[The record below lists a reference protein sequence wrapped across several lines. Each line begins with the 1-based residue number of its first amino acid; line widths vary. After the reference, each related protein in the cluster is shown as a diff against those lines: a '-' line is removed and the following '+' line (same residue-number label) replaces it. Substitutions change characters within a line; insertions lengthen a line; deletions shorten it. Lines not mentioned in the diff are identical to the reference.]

1 MTKMIIYVLK
11 LEENKYYIGK
21 TYNLINRIIN
31 QYDSNSS
38 EWTKKYK
45 VIEVFETI
53 RTDNFHDEDRY
64 VIQYMNCYGIENVR
78 GGSYSNIIL
87 EDYEIHMIHNMIKGS
102 TDACYKCG
110 RKGHFTKN
118 CRMHN
123 IDKIINS
130 LNCEDELITEIEKT
144 RGIFNMMY
152 DLDSKIMKSSDIMT
166 IDIAVAKDATKTVK
180 IYNEMKLKLRRYKNG
195 SNMYTLIKNGMDEV
209 EDKMKS
215 YSDIITIIKASN
227 LNKFNFID
235 DEDYVMNCLEIRK
248 WHMEIKQLLKTLC
261 NEYGDTYI
269 IEELLSEMYIKL
281 EEYRSSN
288 S

>member
-1 MTKMIIYVLK
+1 MIIYVLK

-21 TYNLINRIIN
+21 TYNLTNCIIN

-235 DEDYVMNCLEIRK
+235 DENYVMNCLEIRK